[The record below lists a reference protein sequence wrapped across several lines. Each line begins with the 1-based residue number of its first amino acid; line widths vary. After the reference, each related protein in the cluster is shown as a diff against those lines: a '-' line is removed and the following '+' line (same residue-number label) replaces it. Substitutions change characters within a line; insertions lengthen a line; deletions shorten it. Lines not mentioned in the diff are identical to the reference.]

1 MSTAVAM
8 AGINEIIGE
17 QILHSRWSL
26 QGRRA
31 GVFVV
36 SSWTRVFAFWSG
48 QARKGMDERQGV
60 EDEMS
65 QLLQLQKP
73 TLRRPLN
80 RESHSGR

>member
-36 SSWTRVFAFWSG
+36 SSWTEFWRSG
-48 QARKGMDERQGV
+48 AVKLEKVWMNGKESRMKCPNCCSYKTQRCG
-60 EDEMS
+60 
-65 QLLQLQKP
+65 
-73 TLRRPLN
+73 LR
-80 RESHSGR
+80 